1 MSDSYPEYLKK
12 LENDS
17 EHKNNTSLKMKV
29 DLYNFLI
36 KNYKGNNI
44 LELGTFKGN
53 TALIFADIC
62 KLLGGK
68 VYTVEKDKKYINA
81 AKKIAEKL
89 ELEKYINFI
98 NADLYK
104 DKWYEKIPNVEFSFI
119 DAVHE
124 ERFIS
129 MDTNNCLMLNS
140 KFISYHDYGLNS
152 KKGNEKSGSEVKKF
166 LSNNENKLK
175 IHSKIGE
182 EKGKWVTTRGTND
195 IEGVIVEK
203 I

>member
-1 MSDSYPEYLKK
+1 
-12 LENDS
+12 
-17 EHKNNTSLKMKV
+17 MKV

-68 VYTVEKDKKYINA
+68 VIQVEKDRKMYKRR
-81 AKKIAEKL
+81 KKIAEKL

-104 DKWYEKIPNVEFSFI
+104 DKWYENIPNVEFSFI

-124 ERFIS
+124 EKFIS
-129 MDTNNCLMLNS
+129 MDTNNCLLC
-140 KFISYHDYGLNS
+140 
-152 KKGNEKSGSEVKKF
+152 
-166 LSNNENKLK
+166 
-175 IHSKIGE
+175 
-182 EKGKWVTTRGTND
+182 
-195 IEGVIVEK
+195 
-203 I
+203 